1 MHALLHFIGAIVIV
15 PYVAVALLFI
25 FVGTAA
31 SSKGLLALFDTVLYH
46 ANWFVRWGIYVIPM
60 LWICLV
66 AMGFLAS
73 LQRAS
78 SLCLCLLAVSC
89 LLVIISLHSTPI
101 GLGELV
107 FLIPCI
113 AVAAT
118 SAWLF
123 FRTGAVI
130 DLG

>member
-1 MHALLHFIGAIVIV
+1 MHAFLHLVGAIVIV
-15 PYVAVALLFI
+15 PYVALAMFFI
-25 FVGTAA
+25 FVGAAA
-31 SSKGLLALFDTVLYH
+31 SSKGLMALFDTVLYH
-46 ANWFVRWGIYVIPM
+46 ANWFYGWGIYIIPA

-66 AMGFLAS
+66 ATGFLPS

-89 LLVIISLHSTPI
+89 FLVVVSLHSTRI

-107 FLIPCI
+107 FLIPCV

-123 FRTGAVI
+123 FHTGAKE
-130 DLG
+130 